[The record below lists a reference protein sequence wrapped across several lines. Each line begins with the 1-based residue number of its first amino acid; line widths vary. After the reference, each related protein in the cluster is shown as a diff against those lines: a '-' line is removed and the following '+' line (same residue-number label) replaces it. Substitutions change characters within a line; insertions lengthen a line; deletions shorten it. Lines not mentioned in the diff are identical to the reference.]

1 MEKDARPTNVAASWS
16 SVDLEDPIL
25 NRHSS
30 SISPTRVDAVPSAS
44 SAADST
50 GSQTFEFV
58 LVTDAE
64 SRRQVRR
71 HAMRQYMRQRR
82 LDGIA
87 RLGSSR
93 VPLPRWSPR
102 TEATLSPSDS
112 SSKVEELDDSQK
124 PESEVTRECNQVI
137 NGSSRTTTQ
146 STTRLGIQRNE
157 VAPVKKVSP
166 DPIVSPGRGGLH
178 DPFSSYPVKV
188 SQEDQKLISH
198 CKCICLQR
206 LSVNIS
212 LFFISPSHSLSL

>member
-1 MEKDARPTNVAASWS
+1 MEKDARPTSS
-16 SVDLEDPIL
+16 SLTDSVDAEDPIL
-25 NRHSS
+25 NRRSS
-30 SISPTRVDAVPSAS
+30 SIAPTRADAVPSTGRNS
-44 SAADST
+44 DST

-102 TEATLSPSDS
+102 SETTLSPSDS
-112 SSKVEELDDSQK
+112 SSKVEELDERQK
-124 PESEVTRECNQVI
+124 PLRKATSECNQAI
-137 NGSSRTTTQ
+137 HRSSRTTTQ
-146 STTRLGIQRNE
+146 STTCLGIRKNDA
-157 VAPVKKVSP
+157 APFQVVKKVSP
-166 DPIVSPGRGGLH
+166 DPIVSPGRGGMH

-198 CKCICLQR
+198 CKCIA
-206 LSVNIS
+206 SND
-212 LFFISPSHSLSL
+212 